1 MIPIRAA
8 ISPNWRESLSTG
20 KVCFGLDVASTEGK
34 KSNPSSLTA
43 TEYWDRI
50 YWQRLVVRWKTEQY
64 AVMLG
69 ILEMVIGPVP
79 REQRGVLVVDTSNEK
94 FLARELAKDLSG
106 LIRVVGFYGQQKVT
120 YCGEPSDAKTAMGS
134 AYCSALEDG
143 LIAMP
148 PGKWL
153 ETDHRLVTRNG
164 SRFEAALDAQGNHAD
179 TFDSGK
185 LSYWG
190 HIGTGLESCSPS
202 SWRSKDR
209 QGKSRSRNSRTSGSR
224 RWGGIRTRRF

>member
-1 MIPIRAA
+1 MIAIREA
-8 ISPNWRESLSTG
+8 ISPNWAEFLCAG

-50 YWQRLVVRWKTEQY
+50 YWQRLVVRWKTEHY

-69 ILEMVIGPVP
+69 ILELVIGAVP

-106 LIRVVGFYGQQKVT
+106 LVRVVGFYGQQVVR
-120 YCGEPSDAKTAMGS
+120 YCGVKSDAKTAMGA

-143 LIAMP
+143 LLAIP

-164 SRFEAALDAQGNHAD
+164 ARFEADVDAQGNHAD

-190 HIGTGLESCSPS
+190 HVGTGLESCSPS
-202 SWRSKDR
+202 SWRHKSR
-209 QGKSRSRNSRTSGSR
+209 QGKSRKSSNRASGTR

>member
-1 MIPIRAA
+1 M
-8 ISPNWRESLSTG
+8 
-20 KVCFGLDVASTEGK
+20 
-34 KSNPSSLTA
+34 
-43 TEYWDRI
+43 
-50 YWQRLVVRWKTEQY
+50 
-64 AVMLG
+64 
-69 ILEMVIGPVP
+69 
-79 REQRGVLVVDTSNEK
+79 LVVDTSNEK

-106 LIRVVGFYGQQKVT
+106 LVRVVGFYGQQVVR
-120 YCGEPSDAKTAMGS
+120 YCGEKSDAKTAMGA
-134 AYCSALEDG
+134 AYCSALEDA

-164 SRFEAALDAQGNHAD
+164 ARFEADVDAQGNHAD

-202 SWRSKDR
+202 SWRHRGR
-209 QGKSRSRNSRTSGSR
+209 QGNARKNTNRASR
-224 RWGGIRTRRF
+224 RRMGGIRTRRF